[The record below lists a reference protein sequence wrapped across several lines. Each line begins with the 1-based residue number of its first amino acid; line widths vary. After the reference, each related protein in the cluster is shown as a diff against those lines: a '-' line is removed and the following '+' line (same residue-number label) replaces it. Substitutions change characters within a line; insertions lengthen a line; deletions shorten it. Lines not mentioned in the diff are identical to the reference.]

1 MTVNVNVYNQEGK
14 AAGTME
20 LPEVFSSRW
29 NADLVHQ
36 VVVGQA
42 ANRRQN
48 VAHAKGRSEVSGGGR
63 KPWRQKGTGR
73 ARHGSIRSPI
83 WKGGGVTHG
92 PLKEK
97 QYKKKINRKMAARAL
112 ALVLAAKARDQE
124 LVVIDG
130 LAFSSA
136 KTKEALGVF
145 KNLSQEK
152 MLADIIAK
160 PKRALVLLPDSG
172 QELRRALRN
181 IPALELAEARNVTA
195 LDIMQRKYIVLPRP
209 SVEILIRR
217 LTHV

>member
-1 MTVNVNVYNQEGK
+1 M
-14 AAGTME
+14 ME
-20 LPEVFSSRW
+20 LPEVFGSRW

-36 VVVGQA
+36 VVVSQA

-48 VAHAKGRSEVSGGGR
+48 VAHTKGRGEVSGGGR

-92 PLKEK
+92 PLKGK

-112 ALVLAAKARDQE
+112 ALVLAAKARDE
-124 LVVIDG
+124 EMIVVDG
-130 LAFSSA
+130 LALLRA
-136 KTKEALGVF
+136 KTKEALNVF
-145 KNLSQEK
+145 KNLSKQK
-152 MLADIIAK
+152 VLADIIAK

-181 IPALELAEARNVTA
+181 VPALELAEARNVTA
-195 LDIMQRKYIVLPRP
+195 LDVLQRKYIVLPKA
-209 SVEILIRR
+209 SVEILARR
-217 LTHV
+217 LEHV